1 MATPRHGVL
10 ARSQLT
16 TNNTVRTTVGSVR
29 REIGRS
35 FRRGLGPPAPQAELA
50 APATTTDEPFTQ
62 WSRRYVLQ
70 LVRHDL
76 WVGLVAVM
84 AAGIITRS
92 LPGNGIGALATVGT
106 MVLCWPLA
114 VATAHGYERKL
125 VGIGSGELHAV
136 FRAGLNVLVVGAVV
150 TAVFRPGAESLRL
163 AVATVPIAIALSL
176 LVRYAT
182 RKVLHRQQAAGQLVR
197 RTLLVGGPDSVQALS
212 DSLAREPHLGMA
224 AVGICVP
231 AGQIEEAE
239 RRGLQVLGSTEH
251 VPGVVREF
259 GCDAVAVSGTDQHNP
274 TFLRSLAW
282 SLEGINVE
290 LFVHPG
296 LVEVAGP
303 RMHMRPHVGLP
314 LLQVEQP
321 HFTGWRRIVKRGTDV
336 VLTAAGLV
344 AIAPVL
350 AVIAALVKLGD
361 GGPVLFR
368 QTRVGI
374 DGRTFTMLKF
384 RSMRVDAEERLAALQ
399 ALNEGAGPLFK
410 MKDDPRVTKVGK
422 FLRRYSLD
430 ELPQLFN
437 VLGGSMSLVG
447 PRPPLPTEADQYGD
461 DVRRRLLV
469 TPGLTG
475 LWQVSGRSSLSWEE
489 SVRLDLRY
497 VENWSLGLDL
507 LILWKTAFAVL
518 AQRGAY

>member
-16 TNNTVRTTVGSVR
+16 TTAVRETVGAAR
-29 REIGRS
+29 RELTRS
-35 FRRGLGPPAPQAELA
+35 FRGGSAPPRPEPDLAP
-50 APATTTDEPFTQ
+50 PTIGDEPFSR
-62 WSRRYVLQ
+62 WSRHYVLQ
-70 LVRHDL
+70 LLRHDL
-76 WVGLVAVM
+76 WAGLVAVM
-84 AAGIITRS
+84 VAGAITGS
-92 LPGNGIGALATVGT
+92 LPSSGITALAVIAALTA
-106 MVLCWPLA
+106 CWPLA
-114 VATAHGYERKL
+114 IASARGYERKA
-125 VGIGSGELHAV
+125 VGVGSGELHAV
-136 FRAGLNVLVVGAVV
+136 FRAGLNLLVVGAIV
-150 TAVFRPGAESLRL
+150 TALWRPESGSLRL
-163 AVATVPIAIALSL
+163 AVATVPIAIGLSL
-176 LVRYAT
+176 LVRYVT
-182 RKVLHRQQAAGQLVR
+182 RKLLHRRQASGQLVR
-197 RTLLVGGPDSVQALS
+197 RTLLVGELDSVQALAE
-212 DSLAREPHLGMA
+212 SLAREPHLGMA
-224 AVGICVP
+224 SAGVCVP
-231 AGQIEEAE
+231 VEAMAE
-239 RRGLQVLGSTEH
+239 ARRRGLHVLGSTCH

-259 GCDAVAVSGTDQHNP
+259 GCDAVAVSGTDPQNS
-274 TFLRSLAW
+274 TFLRTLTW
-282 SLEGINVE
+282 SLEGIDVE

-303 RMHMRPHVGLP
+303 RMHMRAHVGLP
-314 LLQVEQP
+314 LLQIEQP
-321 HFTGWRRIVKRGTDV
+321 HFTGWRRIVKRGTDL
-336 VLTAAGLV
+336 VLTSLGLV
-344 AIAPVL
+344 LIAPLL
-350 AVIAALVKLGD
+350 AVIAILIKVGD
-361 GGPVLFR
+361 GGPVFFR

-374 DGRTFTMLKF
+374 NGETFTMMKF

-410 MKDDPRVTKVGK
+410 MKNDPRITKVGSV
-422 FLRRYSLD
+422 LRRYSLD

-447 PRPPLPTEADQYGD
+447 PRPPLPSEADQYGD

-518 AQRGAY
+518 AQKGAY